1 MKQCLIFC
9 LALLTPAIM
18 TCHLW
23 TILPFIEE
31 TWRFPVAAF
40 YPFSTENSVVFAIVY
55 LYQYVGIIFSAAINT
70 AQDTIIS
77 AFIAQCDGQLKILG
91 YRMSKVQILKIN
103 SCLQKLFIDWTW

>member
-91 YRMSKVQILKIN
+91 YRMSKVQKLKLILVYKN
-103 SCLQKLFIDWTW
+103 YL